1 VLPDLVLGGL
11 LRAIRIEDQQRQRR
25 GQFRLTVRHLV
36 PRMVAPMMI
45 NMPGAGGRLPKKNC
59 NAAHS
64 RFREVV
70 RDYFLWVV

>member
-1 VLPDLVLGGL
+1 
-11 LRAIRIEDQQRQRR
+11 
-25 GQFRLTVRHLV
+25 
-36 PRMVAPMMI
+36 MVAPMMI